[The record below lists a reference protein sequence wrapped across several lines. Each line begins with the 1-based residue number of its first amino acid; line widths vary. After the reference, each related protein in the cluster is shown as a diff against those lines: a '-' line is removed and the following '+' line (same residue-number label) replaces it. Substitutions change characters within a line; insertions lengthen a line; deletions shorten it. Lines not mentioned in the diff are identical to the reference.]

1 MANKWSRKSQQ
12 IDEKQMMQLFE
23 MVWNTVWSW
32 KNFEW
37 IILVIE
43 MTEKDF
49 DWMMPRLCEVHIMK
63 QLAAVI

>member
-43 MTEKDF
+43 MAEKDF
-49 DWMMPRLCEVHIMK
+49 DWMMPRLCEVHIM
-63 QLAAVI
+63 